1 MSDKNTLILKQSGM
15 PEDFGFVMRNRAPMH
30 VLPENELHWHDYFE
44 MEFVY
49 DGCGTQIVNA
59 KTIPMSRGS
68 VYLLTPLD
76 FHTVIADETCG
87 MSLMNINFTDKYL
100 PPEIAAA
107 LSNGFLFSQLEEET
121 FAPLYAIVERMYE
134 EYTNANPYRETAICA
149 MLTQICIALLRRCEC
164 IPVQKQDSTD
174 AIIQDAIL
182 YLQKH
187 FKNPPKK
194 QELARKYPM
203 SANYFGVR
211 FQRAVGLSYTEY
223 LKNLRLQQAVD
234 LLLHSELSVEQIS
247 EHSGFHAPTYFI
259 HIFRERYGIPPLQYR
274 KRYKKT

>member
-30 VLPENELHWHDYFE
+30 VLPKNELHWHDYFE

-49 DGCGTQIVNA
+49 DGRGTQIVNA
-59 KTIPMSRGS
+59 ETIQMSRGS
-68 VYLLTPLD
+68 VYLLTPTD
-76 FHTVIADETCG
+76 FHTVVADESRG
-87 MSLMNINFTDKYL
+87 MSLMNINFTEKYL
-100 PPEIAAA
+100 SPEITSA
-107 LSNGFLFSQLEEET
+107 LANGFLFSQFTEED
-121 FAPLYAIVERMYE
+121 FALLFSVVKLMYR
-134 EYTNANPYRETAICA
+134 EYTGDHPYREIAIRA
-149 MLTQICIALLRRCEC
+149 MLTQICIVLLRRCDH
-164 IPVQKQDSTD
+164 IPSAKQDTTD

-194 QELARKYPM
+194 QELACKYHM

-223 LKNLRLQQAVD
+223 LKNLRLQLAVD

-247 EHSGFHAPTYFI
+247 EHSGFHTPPYFI
-259 HIFRERYGIPPLQYR
+259 HIFRERYGMTPLQYR
-274 KRYKKT
+274 KRNKKA

>member
-1 MSDKNTLILKQSGM
+1 
-15 PEDFGFVMRNRAPMH
+15 MRHADADLHCASAPVRMH
-30 VLPENELHWHDYFE
+30 
-44 MEFVY
+44 
-49 DGCGTQIVNA
+49 
-59 KTIPMSRGS
+59 
-68 VYLLTPLD
+68 
-76 FHTVIADETCG
+76 
-87 MSLMNINFTDKYL
+87 
-100 PPEIAAA
+100 
-107 LSNGFLFSQLEEET
+107 
-121 FAPLYAIVERMYE
+121 
-134 EYTNANPYRETAICA
+134 
-149 MLTQICIALLRRCEC
+149 
-164 IPVQKQDSTD
+164 PVQKQDSTD

-194 QELARKYPM
+194 QELARKYHM

>member
-1 MSDKNTLILKQSGM
+1 
-15 PEDFGFVMRNRAPMH
+15 
-30 VLPENELHWHDYFE
+30 
-44 MEFVY
+44 
-49 DGCGTQIVNA
+49 
-59 KTIPMSRGS
+59 
-68 VYLLTPLD
+68 
-76 FHTVIADETCG
+76 
-87 MSLMNINFTDKYL
+87 MNINFTDKYL

-194 QELARKYPM
+194 QELARKYHM

-211 FQRAVGLSYTEY
+211 FQRAVGLLLYGVPEKPAPAAGCGSAIAFRALCGTDFRAFRFSCADLFYPYIQRT
-223 LKNLRLQQAVD
+223 LRYPPSAVQKA
-234 LLLHSELSVEQIS
+234 L
-247 EHSGFHAPTYFI
+247 
-259 HIFRERYGIPPLQYR
+259 
-274 KRYKKT
+274 